1 MTKKFKIIAA
11 VTVTRLTWRDWLL
24 RKMDNRMSTYSW
36 LRAWMMTKA
45 ANREPTETSGLC
57 RRVHKMVQE
66 LFSQQPSCVTTMVRT
81 LTWAHV
87 YEVTSYSLQKEVFF
101 TYCVSAA
108 RDVQDISNARIN
120 NSFLTQVIKKLRG
133 RSALLDLIVTKKEEL
148 VRDVKGRDKLGCRN
162 HEMVDIRILK
172 IWNGANSR
180 TTVLNFWRAEF
191 VLFRDLL
198 ERIP

>member
-1 MTKKFKIIAA
+1 M
-11 VTVTRLTWRDWLL
+11 
-24 RKMDNRMSTYSW
+24 
-36 LRAWMMTKA
+36 
-45 ANREPTETSGLC
+45 
-57 RRVHKMVQE
+57 
-66 LFSQQPSCVTTMVRT
+66 
-81 LTWAHV
+81 
-87 YEVTSYSLQKEVFF
+87 FF